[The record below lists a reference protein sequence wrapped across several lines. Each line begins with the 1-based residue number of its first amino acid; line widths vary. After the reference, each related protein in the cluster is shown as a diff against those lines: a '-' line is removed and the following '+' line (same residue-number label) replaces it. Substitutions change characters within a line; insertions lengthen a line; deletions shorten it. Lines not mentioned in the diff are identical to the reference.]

1 MKTLQFVV
9 STRFLVLL
17 GILAVPRYLLA
28 QADAAVPPADYTGGE
43 SNICEV
49 HNIEIF
55 KRTVPFAHG
64 MIPMSRAEAH
74 RGEWKRRTDNYPHPG
89 DVQPATG
96 IVLPGQKGRCV
107 VFACPK
113 CEAAKRAMERDDAAV
128 AERLSRAIDPAIL
141 AKIEHE
147 LGRWEKAAKD
157 EALAD
162 GSPPS
167 RQTAYFLL
175 AGLAAQG
182 RVIEGLSEP
191 EQRLFDVENRGGVR
205 AKLMS
210 VFAHVRVALVDQ
222 EIQDKSGSYV
232 RQRAVLYVQ
241 RDGKWVR
248 GGTGAITAPGIS
260 DP

>member
-107 VFACPK
+107 VF
-113 CEAAKRAMERDDAAV
+113 
-128 AERLSRAIDPAIL
+128 RL
-141 AKIEHE
+141 
-147 LGRWEKAAKD
+147 
-157 EALAD
+157 
-162 GSPPS
+162 
-167 RQTAYFLL
+167 
-175 AGLAAQG
+175 
-182 RVIEGLSEP
+182 P
-191 EQRLFDVENRGGVR
+191 EMRGG
-205 AKLMS
+205 
-210 VFAHVRVALVDQ
+210 Q
-222 EIQDKSGSYV
+222 KS
-232 RQRAVLYVQ
+232 
-241 RDGKWVR
+241 DGTR
-248 GGTGAITAPGIS
+248 
-260 DP
+260 